1 MTKTPDDIFGDNL
14 PSDKK
19 TDLSEA
25 IRKEGFREGQALT
38 AKDFNGLMEKTQ
50 KWVKW
55 LESEKQR
62 IENTAKSNK
71 ALIDNHKNVTDEN
84 KRLINENRTLIDN
97 HKNITDNNSTL
108 IDNHKKLTDENKRLI
123 DENRTLI
130 DNHKNITDN
139 NSTLIDNHK
148 KLTDENKRLIDEN
161 RTLIDNHKNITDN
174 NSTLIDNHKKLTDE
188 NRTLIDDH
196 KEIIDENKNSLEER
210 MRDLE
215 QKIKRDIGQI
225 AYFPTVKTP
234 ANYLK
239 LDGQT
244 VYDAVANPEYLDLF
258 NWIMSEHSAN
268 NKILISTGRQSISNA
283 LKHFATDITHSTFS
297 SNSTDNKHFRVQ
309 IANGEKKFKVPNFQG
324 VFLRVLEE
332 GQGVNPDGA
341 NEKILWYRGDT
352 FKSHRHELPID
363 GDSIASDT
371 HYQSLIATNLKQG
384 FPTDSNDRHYSQY
397 NGSSE
402 TRPKNIQLCAF
413 IRYR

>member
-84 KRLINENRTLIDN
+84 KRLINENRTLID
-97 HKNITDNNSTL
+97 DY
-108 IDNHKKLTDENKRLI
+108 
-123 DENRTLI
+123 
-130 DNHKNITDN
+130 
-139 NSTLIDNHK
+139 
-148 KLTDENKRLIDEN
+148 
-161 RTLIDNHKNITDN
+161 
-174 NSTLIDNHKKLTDE
+174 
-188 NRTLIDDH
+188 